1 MSGSSFGFGG
11 GAGGGAGGGGAGS
24 GLPPRP
30 PLRPT
35 SALSSTSVAPQD
47 ARRLSSAP
55 EDRLWAYLNDNTGV
69 RVPEDQN
76 YFFESRLRRI
86 MLTHQLK
93 DLGAL
98 VDIILGQGPSAAEL
112 RDKVVDA
119 LMTHET
125 SFFRNPEVFQKLQ
138 SLLIPELTARYP
150 GPAELRVW
158 SAASSTGQ
166 EAVSLSI
173 LLSEHL
179 RGRSYSIFGSDIGVG
194 TVEKA
199 KSYLYSVLE
208 TNRGLSAAQLKE
220 RFEREGAGFKVSAPI
235 RAPISYKVH
244 NLLEPLMFVQPFHLV
259 MLRNVLVYFDEAS
272 RLKAFENVA
281 RVTLP
286 GSVVVLGTGEQLL
299 NVPEHLFSRHVE
311 DRVAWLRRK

>member
-1 MSGSSFGFGG
+1 M
-11 GAGGGAGGGGAGS
+11 
-24 GLPPRP
+24 
-30 PLRPT
+30 
-35 SALSSTSVAPQD
+35 
-47 ARRLSSAP
+47 
-55 EDRLWAYLNDNTGV
+55 YLNDNTGV

-98 VDIILGQGPSAAEL
+98 VDMILRPGAASAEL

-138 SLLIPELTARYP
+138 TQLIPELTARYP
-150 GPAELRVW
+150 GPSELRVW

-199 KSYLYSVLE
+199 SSALYSVLE
-208 TNRGLSAAQLKE
+208 TNRGLSATQLKAY
-220 RFEREGAGFKVSAPI
+220 FERDGAGFKVSPSI
-235 RAPISYKVH
+235 RGPISFKVH
-244 NLLEPLMFVQPFHLV
+244 NLLEPLLLMQPFHLV
-259 MLRNVLVYFDEAS
+259 MLRNVLVYFDEPS

-286 GSVVVLGTGEQLL
+286 GAVVVLGTGEQLL
-299 NVPEHLFSRHVE
+299 NVPDHLFSRHVE